1 MERKRLC
8 SDCISCIAKKQLEK
22 YPKEASEKERIAYKQ
37 RVLQI
42 LANAQLTDSA
52 PFLVKQI
59 NDVQKEMF
67 DVSTDYTETKKYFNN
82 YVMEKNSKIEQ
93 EISEASDPLLRALQY
108 SMTGNYIDF
117 GAMEK
122 IDEEKFEELLDG
134 AKHIIF
140 DENQYIQFQKDLSSA
155 ETFVIL
161 TDNCGE
167 VVFDLALIKTLKKL
181 YPKLSMTAIVRGEPV
196 LNDATM
202 EDAKQIGLTEE
213 ICVIGNGSG
222 VAGTCLEDIS
232 QEALRTLNEADVILS
247 KGLGNFETLNG
258 CGMNIYYLF
267 MCKCHMFADRFH
279 KNLYEGMLL
288 NDKFVSY

>member
-247 KGLGNFETLNG
+247 KGLGNFETLNS